1 MATTA
6 KAREKLEEE
15 IFARRSEEQRRASR
29 RIYWQELLTSLWAP
43 FTAFAIALVAYI
55 VLVGLYLPA
64 YQWAQPALKVFGLLM
79 IGWFLA
85 LWLARLVFS
94 RFRQLRK
101 LRREARELSSELQLM
116 IAAKGDKLDPRV
128 RERLVEQAAVV
139 DSLRIAG
146 DVSKLESE
154 LKKLSTLA
162 EKQLGGWRQSSTTD
176 LVIGFLK
183 ALAIAL
189 LIRSVIIEPF
199 KIPSGSMIPTLE
211 IGDQI
216 FVNKFIYGVRLPW
229 LNKVPFV
236 IVRKPE
242 RGDVIV
248 FNNPLDDS
256 KDFIKRVVGLPGDR
270 VEIINETVHLNG
282 VPQPRRLLME
292 SFRYYDQHDGGD
304 WIPSRAAVYEE
315 NLAGHPHLI
324 FQNREHPKQKVS
336 EGPWIV
342 PPESVFVLGDN
353 RDMSA
358 DSRLGFGVT
367 GRIAFVPYGN
377 IKGKAMIIWLS
388 LSHGG
393 FLGDLFGG
401 TGLRTD
407 RLFLPIR

>member
-43 FTAFAIALVAYI
+43 FTAFAIGLVAYI

-64 YQWAQPALKVFGLLM
+64 YHWAQPALKVFGLLM

-146 DVSKLESE
+146 DVPKLESE

-189 LIRSVIIEPF
+189 LIRTVVIEPF

-270 VEIINETVHLNG
+270 VEIINETVYLNG
-282 VPQPRRLLME
+282 TPQPRR
-292 SFRYYDQHDGGD
+292 GN
-304 WIPSRAAVYEE
+304 WIPMRATLYEE
-315 NLAGHPHLI
+315 DLAGHPHLI
-324 FQNREHPKQKVS
+324 FQSRDHPKQKII

-342 PPESVFVLGDN
+342 PPDSIFVLGDN

-367 GRIAFVPYGN
+367 SRIAFVPYGN

-393 FLGDLFGG
+393 FQSDLFGG